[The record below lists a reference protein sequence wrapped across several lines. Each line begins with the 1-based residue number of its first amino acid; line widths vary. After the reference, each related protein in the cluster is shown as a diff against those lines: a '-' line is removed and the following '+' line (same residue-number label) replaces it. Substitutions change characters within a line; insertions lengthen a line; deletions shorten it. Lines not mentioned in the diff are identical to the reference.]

1 MNKLNKRNRV
11 DIYSKKQ
18 RWKQILLMAA
28 ILIGMGSLWYTNRLV
43 SQIEIT
49 ERQKMELWAEA
60 VRNVASADLESELA
74 FSFSVIESNTH
85 IPVILTDSESRI
97 LGNKNLDSTRLN
109 DSTYLY
115 RQLDHAREENDSLMI
130 NLGANEYQLLFYR
143 DSIVLRKLIFFPYV
157 QLGVIMLFILVSY
170 IAFSISRKAE
180 QNEVWTGLTKEA
192 AHQLGT
198 PISSLIGWMEL
209 LKESDLDPSMIVE
222 MQKDTIRLE
231 KITDRFSKIGSK
243 PTLKD
248 ADLSAILTES
258 LGYMKARGP
267 KSIEYLLDLPSKPIY
282 HKLNLTLFEWVI
294 ENLCKNATDA
304 IKENGRVI
312 VHAVETEESVIVDVE
327 DTGKGIAKS
336 RFRTVFKPGFT
347 TKKRGWGLGLSLSK
361 RIIESYH
368 NGKIYVLSSDP
379 HDSTIMRIIMKKSGA
394 QSLDT
399 SL

>member
-1 MNKLNKRNRV
+1 MNKLNKHNRV

-43 SQIEIT
+43 SQIEDT
-49 ERQKMELWAEA
+49 ERHKMELWAEA
-60 VRNVASADLESELA
+60 ERNVVSADLESELA

-85 IPVILTDSESRI
+85 IPVILTDSERRI
-97 LGNKNLDSTRLN
+97 LGNKNLDSTRLD

-115 RQLDHAREENDSLMI
+115 RQLEHAREENDSLVI
-130 NLGANEYQLLFYR
+130 NLGAGEYQLLFYR

-157 QLGVIMLFILVSY
+157 QLGVIILFILVSY
-170 IAFSISRKAE
+170 IAFSISRQAE
-180 QNEVWTGLTKEA
+180 QNKVWTGLTKEA

-209 LKESDLDPSMIVE
+209 LRESGLDPSIIVE

-243 PTLKD
+243 PTLVE
-248 ADLSAILTES
+248 ADLSAILAES
-258 LGYMKARGP
+258 LEYMKTRGP
-267 KSIEYLLDLPSKPIY
+267 KSIEYLLDLPSKPII
-282 HKLNLTLFEWVI
+282 HKLNITLFEWVI

-304 IKENGRVI
+304 IKEKGRII
-312 VHAVETEESVIVDVE
+312 VHAVETEESVIVDLE
-327 DTGKGIAKS
+327 DTGTGIAKS
-336 RFRTVFKPGFT
+336 KFRTIFKPGYT

-379 HDSTIMRIIMKKSGA
+379 YDSTILRIIMKKSA
-394 QSLDT
+394 SQSLDT

>member
-1 MNKLNKRNRV
+1 M

-18 RWKQILLMAA
+18 RWKQILLIAA
-28 ILIGMGSLWYTNRLV
+28 ILIGMSSLWYTNRLV
-43 SQIEIT
+43 NQIEIT
-49 ERQKMELWAEA
+49 ERQKMQLWAEA

-74 FSFSVIESNTH
+74 FSFSVIESNMH
-85 IPVILTDSESRI
+85 IPVILTDSEGQI
-97 LGNKNLDSTRLN
+97 LGNKNLDSTILD
-109 DSTYLY
+109 DSSYLY
-115 RQLDHAREENDSLMI
+115 RQLEHAQEENDSLVI
-130 NLGANEYQLLFYR
+130 NLGAGEYQLLFYR
-143 DSIVLRKLIFFPYV
+143 DSIVLRKLIYFPYV
-157 QLGVIMLFILVSY
+157 QLGVIMLFIIVSY

-198 PISSLIGWMEL
+198 PISSLMGWMEL
-209 LKESDLDPSMIVE
+209 LGETDLNPSTITE
-222 MQKDTIRLE
+222 MQKDTNRLE

-243 PTLKD
+243 PALKD

-258 LGYMKARGP
+258 LEYMKTRGP
-267 KSIEYLLDLPSKPIY
+267 KSIEYLLDLPSKPIV
-282 HKLNLTLFEWVI
+282 HKLNVTLFEWVI

-327 DTGKGIAKS
+327 DTGGGIAKS
-336 RFRTVFKPGFT
+336 RFRTVFKPGYT

-368 NGKIYVLSSDP
+368 NGKIFVLSSDP
-379 HDSTIMRIIMKKSGA
+379 NDSTIIRIILKKSAA
-394 QSLDT
+394 QSLVT